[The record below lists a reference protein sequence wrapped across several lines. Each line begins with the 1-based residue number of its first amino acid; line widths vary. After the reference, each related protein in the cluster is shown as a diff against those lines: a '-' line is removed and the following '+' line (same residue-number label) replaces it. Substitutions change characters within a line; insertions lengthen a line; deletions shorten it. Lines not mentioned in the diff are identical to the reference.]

1 MAGRAGDAPMFD
13 KERFIEECRAA
24 LRESN
29 AQAAV
34 RELVTRAVSDPAQ
47 VVRAL
52 GEPKRSGVETI
63 YKTNDITILNL
74 CWGPHMVFKPHDHR
88 MWAVIGIYGGRE
100 ENIFYRR
107 AEKGLTR
114 HGTKELNTKDVVPL
128 GKSIIHSVTNP
139 LDQIT
144 AAIHVYGGDFFATPR
159 SEWNPRTFEELP
171 YDVEATMRA
180 FEEANERLIGPA
192 VNNGTNRAA

>member
-1 MAGRAGDAPMFD
+1 MFE
-13 KERFIEECRAA
+13 KERFIEDCRAA
-24 LRESN
+24 LKEAN
-29 AQAAV
+29 AQAAI

-52 GEPKRSGVETI
+52 GEPRRSGVETI
-63 YKTNDITILNL
+63 YKSDDLTILNL
-74 CWGPHMVFKPHDHR
+74 CWGPRMVFKPHDHR
-88 MWAVIGIYGGRE
+88 IWAVIGIYGGRE
-100 ENIFYRR
+100 ENIFFRR

-114 HGTKELNTKDVVPL
+114 HGSKELNTKDVIPL
-128 GKSIIHSVTNP
+128 GKTIIHSVTNP

-159 SEWNPRTFEELP
+159 SEWNPTTFEEHP

-180 FEEANERLIGPA
+180 FEEANGRLGAGTIPRPA
-192 VNNGTNRAA
+192 